1 MLYIASLRRVH
12 MYNIV
17 HVLNVRYLA
26 DKFGYFLKLL
36 HALYRYMEKERKE
49 FDKVDICKEILN
61 I

>member
-17 HVLNVRYLA
+17 HVLNVKYLA

-36 HALYRYMEKERKE
+36 HALYRYMEKEKSL
-49 FDKVDICKEILN
+49 VSWHL
-61 I
+61 

>member
-1 MLYIASLRRVH
+1 

-17 HVLNVRYLA
+17 HVLNVKYLA

-49 FDKVDICKEILN
+49 FGKLTFVRKF
-61 I
+61 